1 MKGYSM
7 NAKIIVVIFGLVF
20 LIPIYAQSQI
30 SLLDTERVKDYLAF
44 SSKQSEKIIP
54 QIELIKN
61 ILEEDKKILA
71 DLRERFSSGDEPGF
85 FEKINVKRS
94 RNARINQIEELLESI
109 VDNLNDPQKIKYKDI
124 KKPALKS
131 LNKKE
136 LTE

>member
-1 MKGYSM
+1 MNIKFLVILLGLIIAETITAQNQVSLLEMEKVKDHLTLNADQYKTI
-7 NAKIIVVIFGLVF
+7 NAKVGQIKDVI
-20 LIPIYAQSQI
+20 
-30 SLLDTERVKDYLAF
+30 
-44 SSKQSEKIIP
+44 
-54 QIELIKN
+54 
-61 ILEEDKKILA
+61 EEDKKIIASLKV
-71 DLRERFSSGDEPGF
+71 RFKSGDEPSF

>member
-1 MKGYSM
+1 MNIKFLVILLGLIIAETITAQNQVSLLEMEKVKDHLTLSADQYKTI
-7 NAKIIVVIFGLVF
+7 NAKVGQIKDVI
-20 LIPIYAQSQI
+20 
-30 SLLDTERVKDYLAF
+30 
-44 SSKQSEKIIP
+44 
-54 QIELIKN
+54 
-61 ILEEDKKILA
+61 EEDKKIIASLKV
-71 DLRERFSSGDEPGF
+71 RFKSGDEPGF

-94 RNARINQIEELLESI
+94 RDARINQIEELLESI